1 MPQPIICLDEQVCHF
16 AERFR
21 SLYSKPQYQY
31 FVTVLLGLMEC
42 DGRRTLS
49 GLLHEVGQAP
59 SLSGLSRFFSEAPW
73 SQEAVVASWLS
84 HFRTEMQPL
93 VEAEREEQCK
103 HQLKHRGRP
112 KQPFVTGYV
121 IGDDS
126 TMSKPK
132 GRKMAGLGK
141 HHSTTYDQRIVG
153 HSLVQGLYVLLDR
166 TCPLAP
172 PLYRQATVCEAE
184 QVPFQSKIELMDTLI
199 REFEPVSGTRTHILL
214 DSWYCAKCLW
224 HAARE
229 RDFLITT
236 GMKSNRWLRVAD
248 ETAPQ
253 GWCWQK
259 LSDYAAQ
266 LRKSDFVQLPWPRGG
281 KMVWVHVVTTSVR
294 KLYRCQVIIVRHS
307 LDAPLSQTRYWAS
320 SDLEAAPA
328 TLLTHIATRWEIEI
342 LFEDGK
348 EELGLDHY
356 QLMSTTALLRFWT
369 VALLAYVFLEEEQQR
384 LRVLWHRPVSI
395 GEARR
400 EIQRRHRRGLL
411 EWLHRQFLSGVH
423 PETLFDLFAA

>member
-1 MPQPIICLDEQVCHF
+1 M
-16 AERFR
+16 
-21 SLYSKPQYQY
+21 
-31 FVTVLLGLMEC
+31 TVLLGLMEC
-42 DGRRTLS
+42 DGKRTLS
-49 GLLHEVGQAP
+49 GLLQEVGHPP

-73 SQEAVVASWLS
+73 SQEAIVDRWLS
-84 HFRTEMQPL
+84 HFRTEMQPR
-93 VEAEREEQCK
+93 VEAECEQ
-103 HQLKHRGRP
+103 QRQQPLRQRGRP

-126 TMSKPK
+126 TMSK
-132 GRKMAGLGK
+132 

-153 HSLVQGLYVLLDR
+153 HSLVQGCYMLLDR
-166 TCPLAP
+166 TCPLVP
-172 PLYRQATVCEAE
+172 QLYQQEQVCEASG
-184 QVPFQSKIELMDTLI
+184 VPFHSKIALMETLI
-199 REFEPVSGTRTHILL
+199 RTFEPVTGTRTHILL

-229 RDFLITT
+229 RGFLMTT
-236 GMKSNRWLRVAD
+236 GMKSNRRVRVAD

-253 GWCWQK
+253 GWGWQK

-266 LRKSDFVQLPWPRGG
+266 LSASGFVPLPWPHGG
-281 KMVWVHVVTTSVR
+281 KLVWVHVVKTSVR

-320 SDLEAAPA
+320 SNLDADAAG
-328 TLLTHIATRWEIEI
+328 LLTHIAARWEIEI

-356 QLMSTTALLRFWT
+356 QVMSTTALLRFWT
-369 VALLAYVFLEEEQQR
+369 LALLAYVFLEEEQQR
-384 LRVLWHRPVSI
+384 LCVLWQRPVSI

-400 EIQRRHRRGLL
+400 EIQRRHRRCLL

-423 PETLFDLFAA
+423 PEALFDLLAA

>member
-1 MPQPIICLDEQVCHF
+1 MPQPIICLDEEVCHF

-21 SLYSKPQYQY
+21 SLFSKPQYQY

-42 DGRRTLS
+42 EGRRTLC
-49 GLLHEVGQAP
+49 GVLREVGQSP
-59 SLSGLSRFFSEAPW
+59 SLSGLSRFLSDAPW
-73 SQEAVVASWLS
+73 SQEAVVASWQR
-84 HFRTEMQPL
+84 HFRAEMQPL
-93 VEAEREEQCK
+93 VEAQWEQQRQQQPK
-103 HQLKHRGRP
+103 RRGRP
-112 KQPFVTGYV
+112 KQPLVTGYV

-132 GRKMAGLGK
+132 GRKMEGLGR
-141 HHSTTYDQRIVG
+141 HHSTTAHQRIVG

-172 PLYRQATVCEAE
+172 QLYRQAKVCEAE
-184 QVPFQSKIELMDTLI
+184 KVPFQSKIELMKTLI
-199 REFEPVSGTRTHILL
+199 REFEPVDGTKTHILL

-224 HAARE
+224 QAARE

-236 GMKSNRWLRVAD
+236 GIKSNRWVRVAD
-248 ETAPQ
+248 ETAPH
-253 GWCWQK
+253 GWRWQK

-266 LRKSDFVQLPWPRGG
+266 LSESDFVPLPWPRGG

-320 SDLEAAPA
+320 SDLEADPA
-328 TLLTHIATRWEIEI
+328 TLLAHIAARWEIEI
-342 LFEDGK
+342 FFEDGK

-356 QLMSTTALLRFWT
+356 QVMSASALLRFWT
-369 VALLAYVFLEEEQQR
+369 LAMLAYVFLEEEQQR
-384 LRVLWHRPVSI
+384 LRVLWQRPVSI

-400 EIQRRHRRGLL
+400 EIQRRHRRCLL

-423 PETLFDLFAA
+423 PESLFDLFAA